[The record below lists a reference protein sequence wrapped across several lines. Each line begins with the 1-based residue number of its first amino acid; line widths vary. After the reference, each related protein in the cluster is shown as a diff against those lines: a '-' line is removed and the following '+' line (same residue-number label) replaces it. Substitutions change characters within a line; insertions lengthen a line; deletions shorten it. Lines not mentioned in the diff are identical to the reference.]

1 MRMRI
6 IIGQMSVRTEMT
18 GIEKRVRAAGHT
30 VADLLR
36 RAQVNRSQWERWKV
50 GQDPQ
55 LATWTRV
62 LNAAQELAGEKRPP
76 KASPTPVAEVA
87 GT

>member
-1 MRMRI
+1 MRI
-6 IIGQMSVRTEMT
+6 IIGQMNIRSEMNALET
-18 GIEKRVRAAGHT
+18 RVRAAGHT

-62 LNAAQELAGEKRPP
+62 VNAAQELAE
-76 KASPTPVAEVA
+76 PVEPAE
-87 GT
+87 